1 MEEAQRATYTDK
13 LHLHSRSLYKM
24 SKRQRG
30 GKGVADG
37 AGSIE
42 KEKRVTYHGGLCL
55 PKRMKKPV
63 FILNW

>member
-1 MEEAQRATYTDK
+1 MGKSQRE
-13 LHLHSRSLYKM
+13 
-24 SKRQRG
+24 

-37 AGSIE
+37 AGSTE

-55 PKRMKKPV
+55 PKKMKKPV